1 MRAAVVVCL
10 LALASVSALRI
21 SEEVFQSEF
30 TEFVAEFDKTYAV
43 NEFFARYAIFKD
55 NYESIVAHNTANHTW
70 TMGVNQFSDLTAAEF
85 EAIYLTGLT
94 VPADYQ
100 PLPTGQQFQMA
111 AGELDWGTKGAVG
124 PVKNQGQCG
133 SCWAF
138 STTGTIEGVY
148 AIATKKIVSLS
159 EQQLVDCSGSTG
171 NQGCNGGWPK
181 WALAYLISAGGSCSQ
196 ADYPYTGRDGTCKKT
211 CTPIVKVTGKVNEI
225 STEAGLTPAIE
236 IAPISIALAASS
248 AFQSYKTGIFTGAC
262 PGQVN
267 HAVLIT
273 GYGGAAPSE
282 YWLVKNSWGAAWG
295 EKGYI
300 KLPRGQ
306 NKCNLG
312 YASTYPSGTA

>member
-43 NEFFARYAIFKD
+43 NEFFARYAIFKN

-94 VPADYQ
+94 IPADYA
-100 PLPTGQQFQMA
+100 PLPTGQAFVMA

-124 PVKNQGQCG
+124 AVKNQGQCG

-148 AIATKKIVSLS
+148 SISTKKIVSLS
-159 EQQLVDCSGSTG
+159 EQQLVDCSGSKG

-181 WALAYLISAGGSCSQ
+181 WALATS
-196 ADYPYTGRDGTCKKT
+196 PKT
-211 CTPIVKVTGKVNEI
+211 V
-225 STEAGLTPAIE
+225 AHAHRLTTHTLDVMAPARR
-236 IAPISIALAASS
+236 PAARSS
-248 AFQSYKTGIFTGAC
+248 
-262 PGQVN
+262 
-267 HAVLIT
+267 
-273 GYGGAAPSE
+273 
-282 YWLVKNSWGAAWG
+282 
-295 EKGYI
+295 
-300 KLPRGQ
+300 R
-306 NKCNLG
+306 
-312 YASTYPSGTA
+312 